1 MKKLLFLFV
10 AVVTLNAFSQTNED
24 VLYEYVNNKKH
35 IVHTAQVG
43 NTLWGLH
50 TTYKVPVD
58 SIISANPLLKN
69 GIQEGVSYLIP
80 IGTAEG
86 EYANGTQ
93 VLEHYILKG
102 ETQFSLT
109 KKFLVTTDD
118 LVKFNPSLSTELK
131 VGQLVRIPVKKNED
145 GNILLNDNQLQTG
158 SLDNKTTAPKST
170 IVFSDSL
177 IQYTVLPG
185 ETLYTIS
192 KRFMVPVADLIKIN
206 NLSNNKIKPNDS
218 LKIPLKKEVIK
229 SVEIRQIE
237 PIKELPKVDETLL
250 FKKKEKYEIAVLLP
264 FDLDSK
270 GKNSLKTVATEFYM
284 GVELA
289 VDSLKNLGYYAT
301 VTVIDFPVD
310 SVEIVA
316 ELKKAKYKNLDL
328 IFGPLLP
335 QNVDI
340 VSSWCKK
347 NNVRMVCPSAVNTNV
362 LNANPFVYAAVS
374 SDITQQR
381 NLARYALREYAD
393 YQIVLVNSG
402 YAKDKDIYDAFRN
415 RFLELSKTY
424 GSQKL
429 IEVKMSD
436 FTTFIRKNGNTL
448 LVMPTRDKTLATKFM
463 NQLYKA
469 NGKST
474 TSTVTVFGTKEWANF
489 DEISSYLKNKYT
501 VQWATSTDLNYTLP
515 ETIHVLKLYRSKYKA
530 DMNKV
535 AVQGFDVFLYFSQ
548 YLLWNETTDNLVAND
563 FKMKA
568 FVDGSGFENSKCFV
582 IKHENYQINRVGSF
596 NE

>member
-206 NLSNNKIKPNDS
+206 NLPNNKIKPNDS

>member
-1 MKKLLFLFV
+1 MIKSLFFFFLLF
-10 AVVTLNAFSQTNED
+10 AFSAHTQVNED
-24 VLYEYVNNKKH
+24 VLYEYANNKKH
-35 IVHTAQVG
+35 IVHTAQTG
-43 NTLWGLH
+43 NTLWGLQS
-50 TTYKVPVD
+50 TYKVPVD
-58 SIISANPLLKN
+58 SIISANPSLKN
-69 GIQEGVSYLIP
+69 GIQEGVNYLIP
-80 IGTAEG
+80 IGVAEG
-86 EYANGTQ
+86 EYPAGTQ

-109 KKFLVTTDD
+109 KKFLVSTDD
-118 LVKFNPSLSTELK
+118 LVKFNSSLSSDLK

-145 GNILLNDNQLQTG
+145 GSVLVNEIQLQTG
-158 SLDNKTTAPKST
+158 SLENKTNASKST

-192 KRFMVPVADLIKIN
+192 KRFMVPVADLIKTN
-206 NLSNNKIKPNDS
+206 NLPNNKIKPNDT

-229 SVEIRQIE
+229 PVEIRQIE
-237 PIKELPKVDETLL
+237 AISDIPKIDETLL

-284 GVELA
+284 GIELA
-289 VDSLKNLGYYAT
+289 VDSLKNLGYNAT
-301 VTVIDFPVD
+301 VTIIDFPVD
-310 SVEIVA
+310 SSAIVL
-316 ELKKAKYKNLDL
+316 ELRKAIYKTVDL

-347 NNVRMVCPSAVNTNV
+347 NNVRMVCPSAVNTKV
-362 LNANPFVYAAVS
+362 LNANPYVYAAVS

-381 NLARYALREYAD
+381 ILARYALREYSD

-415 RFLELSKTY
+415 RFLELAKSY

-429 IEVKMSD
+429 IEVKLAD

-448 LVMPTRDKTLATKFM
+448 LVIPTRDKTLATKFM

-474 TSTVTVFGTKEWANF
+474 TSTVAVFGTKEWANF
-489 DEISSYLKNKYT
+489 DEISAYLKNKYT
-501 VQWATSTDLNYTLP
+501 VQWATSTDLNYSLP
-515 ETIHVLKLYRSKYKA
+515 ETMHVLKLYRAKYKA

-548 YLLWNETTDNLVAND
+548 FLLWNETTENLVANE
-563 FKMKA
+563 FNMKS
-568 FVDGSGFENSKCFV
+568 FVAGSGFENSTCFV
-582 IKHENYQINRVGSF
+582 VKHENYQILRVGSF

>member
-1 MKKLLFLFV
+1 
-10 AVVTLNAFSQTNED
+10 
-24 VLYEYVNNKKH
+24 
-35 IVHTAQVG
+35 
-43 NTLWGLH
+43 
-50 TTYKVPVD
+50 
-58 SIISANPLLKN
+58 
-69 GIQEGVSYLIP
+69 
-80 IGTAEG
+80 
-86 EYANGTQ
+86 
-93 VLEHYILKG
+93 
-102 ETQFSLT
+102 
-109 KKFLVTTDD
+109 
-118 LVKFNPSLSTELK
+118 
-131 VGQLVRIPVKKNED
+131 
-145 GNILLNDNQLQTG
+145 
-158 SLDNKTTAPKST
+158 
-170 IVFSDSL
+170 
-177 IQYTVLPG
+177 
-185 ETLYTIS
+185 
-192 KRFMVPVADLIKIN
+192 MVPVADLIKIN

-218 LKIPLKKEVIK
+218 LNIPLKKEVVK
-229 SVEIRQIE
+229 PVEIRQVE
-237 PIKELPKVDETLL
+237 PIKELPKVDESLL

-289 VDSLKNLGYYAT
+289 VDSLKNLGYNAT
-301 VTVIDFPVD
+301 VKIIDFPVD
-310 SVEIVA
+310 SIEIVA
-316 ELKKAKYKNLDL
+316 ELKKATYKTIDL

-335 QNVDI
+335 QNVDV

-347 NNVRMVCPSAVNTNV
+347 NNVRMVCPSAINTSV

-381 NLARYALREYAD
+381 ILARYALREYAD

-415 RFLELSKTY
+415 RFLELSKSY

-448 LVMPTRDKTLATKFM
+448 LVIPTRDKTLATKFM

-474 TSTVTVFGTKEWANF
+474 TSTVSVFGTKEWANF
-489 DEISSYLKNKYT
+489 DEISAYLKNKYT
-501 VQWATSTDLNYTLP
+501 VQWATSSDLNYSLP
-515 ETIHVLKLYRSKYKA
+515 ETMQVLKLYRTKYKA

-535 AVQGFDVFLYFSQ
+535 AVQGFDVFLYFTQ
-548 YLLWNETTDNLVAND
+548 FLLWNETTDDLVANG

-582 IKHENYQINRVGSF
+582 VKHENYLINRVGSF

>member
-1 MKKLLFLFV
+1 MKKMLLLFV
-10 AVVTLNAFSQTNED
+10 AVVTLSAFSQTNED

-43 NTLWGLH
+43 NTLWGLQS
-50 TTYKVPVD
+50 TYKVPVD
-58 SIISANPLLKN
+58 SIISVNPSLKN

-118 LVKFNPSLSTELK
+118 LVKFNPSLSSDLK

-145 GNILLNDNQLQTG
+145 GNILLNDNKLQTS
-158 SLDNKTTAPKST
+158 SLDNKTNTPKST

-206 NLSNNKIKPNDS
+206 NLPNNKIKPNDT

-229 SVEIRQIE
+229 PVEIRQIE

-289 VDSLKNLGYYAT
+289 VDSLKNLGYNAT

-316 ELKKAKYKNLDL
+316 ELKKTKYKNLDL
-328 IFGPLLP
+328 LFGPLLP

-340 VSSWCKK
+340 VSAWCKK
-347 NNVRMVCPSAVNTNV
+347 NNVRMVCPSAVNTTV

-381 NLARYALREYAD
+381 ILARYALREYAD

-415 RFLELSKTY
+415 RFLELAKSY

-429 IEVKMSD
+429 IEVKLAD

-448 LVMPTRDKTLATKFM
+448 LVIPTRDKTLATKFM

-535 AVQGFDVFLYFSQ
+535 AVQGFDVFLYFTQ

-563 FKMKA
+563 FKMKS
-568 FVDGSGFENSKCFV
+568 FVAGSGYENSKCFV

>member
-1 MKKLLFLFV
+1 
-10 AVVTLNAFSQTNED
+10 
-24 VLYEYVNNKKH
+24 
-35 IVHTAQVG
+35 
-43 NTLWGLH
+43 
-50 TTYKVPVD
+50 
-58 SIISANPLLKN
+58 
-69 GIQEGVSYLIP
+69 
-80 IGTAEG
+80 
-86 EYANGTQ
+86 
-93 VLEHYILKG
+93 
-102 ETQFSLT
+102 
-109 KKFLVTTDD
+109 
-118 LVKFNPSLSTELK
+118 
-131 VGQLVRIPVKKNED
+131 
-145 GNILLNDNQLQTG
+145 
-158 SLDNKTTAPKST
+158 
-170 IVFSDSL
+170 
-177 IQYTVLPG
+177 
-185 ETLYTIS
+185 
-192 KRFMVPVADLIKIN
+192 
-206 NLSNNKIKPNDS
+206 
-218 LKIPLKKEVIK
+218 
-229 SVEIRQIE
+229 
-237 PIKELPKVDETLL
+237 LL

-289 VDSLKNLGYYAT
+289 VDSLKNLGYNAT

-381 NLARYALREYAD
+381 ILARYALREYTD

-474 TSTVTVFGTKEWANF
+474 TSTVSVFGTKEWANF
-489 DEISSYLKNKYT
+489 DEISAYLKNKYT
-501 VQWATSTDLNYTLP
+501 VQWATSSDLNYSLP
-515 ETIHVLKLYRSKYKA
+515 ETMQVLKLYRTKYKA

-535 AVQGFDVFLYFSQ
+535 AVQGFDVFLYFTQ
-548 YLLWNETTDNLVAND
+548 FLLWNETTDDLVANG

-582 IKHENYQINRVGSF
+582 VKHENYLINRVGSF

>member
-1 MKKLLFLFV
+1 MKNLLFLFF
-10 AVVTLNAFSQTNED
+10 ATFTLGAFSQTNED

-50 TTYKVPVD
+50 TTYNVPVD
-58 SIISANPLLKN
+58 SIISVNPSLKN

-102 ETQFSLT
+102 ETQFSIT
-109 KKFLVTTDD
+109 KKYLVTTDE
-118 LVKFNPSLSTELK
+118 LVKFNPTLTSDLK
-131 VGQLVRIPVKKNED
+131 LGQVLRIPVKKNEAGVPIFVD
-145 GNILLNDNQLQTG
+145 QNSPTSI
-158 SLDNKTTAPKST
+158 DNKENSGKTT
-170 IVFSDSL
+170 VLFSDSL
-177 IQYTVLPG
+177 IQYIVLPG
-185 ETLYTIS
+185 ETLYTLS
-192 KRFMVPVADLIKIN
+192 KRFMVPVADLIKFN
-206 NLSNNKIKPNDS
+206 NLPNNKIKPNDT

-229 SVEIRQIE
+229 PVEIRQVE
-237 PIKELPKVDETLL
+237 PIKVLPKVDETLL

-289 VDSLKNLGYYAT
+289 VDSLKNLGYNAT
-301 VTVIDFPVD
+301 VTIIDFPVD

-316 ELKKAKYKNLDL
+316 ELKKAKYKNIDL

-335 QNVDI
+335 QNVDV

-347 NNVRMVCPSAVNTNV
+347 SNVRMVCPSAINTNV

-381 NLARYALREYAD
+381 ILARYALREYAD

-415 RFLELSKTY
+415 RFLELSKSY

-429 IEVKMSD
+429 IEVKLAD
-436 FTTFIRKNGNTL
+436 FSTFIRKNGNTL

-474 TSTVTVFGTKEWANF
+474 TSTVSVFGTKEWANF
-489 DEISSYLKNKYT
+489 DEISAYLKNKYT

-515 ETIHVLKLYRSKYKA
+515 ETMQVLKLYRSKYKA

-535 AVQGFDVFLYFSQ
+535 AVQGFDVFLYFTQ
-548 YLLWNETTDNLVAND
+548 FLLWNETTDNLVAND
-563 FKMKA
+563 FKMKS

-582 IKHENYQINRVGSF
+582 VKHENYLINRVGSF

>member
-1 MKKLLFLFV
+1 MKNFLFLFV
-10 AVVTLNAFSQTNED
+10 AVVTLSAFSQTNED

-58 SIISANPLLKN
+58 SIISANPSLKN

-80 IGTAEG
+80 IGPAETIFP
-86 EYANGTQ
+86 NGTQ
-93 VLEHYILKG
+93 ILEHTILKG
-102 ETQFSLT
+102 ETQFSIT
-109 KKFLVTTDD
+109 KKYIVTTDD
-118 LVKFNPSLSTELK
+118 LVKYNPTLTSELK
-131 VGQLVRIPVKKNED
+131 LGQVLRIPVKKNED
-145 GNILLNDNQLQTG
+145 GNILVNDSQLQTG
-158 SLDNKTTAPKST
+158 SLDNKTNASKST
-170 IVFSDSL
+170 VIFSDSL

-218 LKIPLKKEVIK
+218 LKIPLKKEEIK
-229 SVEIRQIE
+229 PVEIRQVE

-289 VDSLKNLGYYAT
+289 VDSLKNLGYNAT
-301 VTVIDFPVD
+301 VKIIDFPVD
-310 SVEIVA
+310 SIEIVA
-316 ELKKAKYKNLDL
+316 ELKKATYKSIDL

-347 NNVRMVCPSAVNTNV
+347 NNVRMVCPSAINTNV

-381 NLARYALREYAD
+381 ILARYALREYAD
-393 YQIVLVNSG
+393 HQIVLVNSG

-474 TSTVTVFGTKEWANF
+474 TSTVSVFGTKEWANF
-489 DEISSYLKNKYT
+489 DEISAYLKNKYT
-501 VQWATSTDLNYTLP
+501 VQWATSSDLNYTLP
-515 ETIHVLKLYRSKYKA
+515 ETMQVLRLYRTKYKA

-535 AVQGFDVFLYFSQ
+535 AVQGFDVFLYFTQ
-548 YLLWNETTDNLVAND
+548 FLLWNETTDNLVAND
-563 FKMKA
+563 FKMKS
-568 FVDGSGFENSKCFV
+568 FVEGSGFENSKCFV